1 MDFPQM
7 KEDIRRDSMRNKK
20 EEFPPGDEMSH
31 PPDRRPRANNSC
43 EMIKLYFNK
52 KRGKKV

>member
-7 KEDIRRDSMRNKK
+7 KEDIRRDSKQKK
-20 EEFPPGDEMSH
+20 EFPPGDEMSH

-52 KRGKKV
+52 KRGKKYE